1 MTIDQQKLA
10 DDNFILA
17 IGVLISAAIG
27 LMINNIVIQIISAA
41 IMMFSMI
48 EIGIIASRITKHE
61 Y

>member
-1 MTIDQQKLA
+1 MDQQKLA

-17 IGVLISAAIG
+17 IGVLISAAIS

>member
-1 MTIDQQKLA
+1 MTMDQQKLA

-27 LMINNIVIQIISAA
+27 LMINNIVIQIISTV

>member
-1 MTIDQQKLA
+1 MTMDQQKLA

-17 IGVLISAAIG
+17 IGVLISAAIS

>member
-1 MTIDQQKLA
+1 MDQQKPA

-27 LMINNIVIQIISAA
+27 IITGEIILQI
-41 IMMFSMI
+41 
-48 EIGIIASRITKHE
+48 IGIIMMIFSMFEVGIIAISCNKHE